1 MDAKTRQSGL
11 ANTYAQP
18 SRGKFARIWES
29 RGYKLFDAFLAK
41 FDDDRTMTLAS
52 SLSFYTI
59 LSLAPLSVVI
69 LFAFSKLDPSLLDR
83 FLLEAKNLVGGS
95 GSGAIEAAIESAKSQ
110 KMTGTLATVVSL
122 LVVLV
127 SASAMFAEIRA
138 SLAIVLRSPPQ
149 PPLTEGF
156 AKKTWGVIRDR
167 LLSIG
172 FALTFVLIMA
182 VSLVISAVL
191 SATAQ
196 ELGFARIEMP
206 LSFLLYTGIFTLL
219 LMYGAKKGLKFK
231 DAVRGGAVTGALF
244 LLGKALIGLYIGN
257 SSVANSYGAA
267 GSVVALLVW
276 IYYAVLI
283 VFSGA
288 HIAWLLAGKHYLRYQ
303 NQTATVSQIKPVK
316 KGPRTV

>member
-1 MDAKTRQSGL
+1 MRTR
-11 ANTYAQP
+11 NTDTEKPVLEKVQ
-18 SRGKFARIWES
+18 SRGKITRLKNSHAAR
-29 RGYKLFDAFLAK
+29 LFSAFLSK
-41 FDDDRTMTLAS
+41 FEDDRTMTLAS

-83 FLLEAKNLVGGS
+83 FLLETKSLVGAS
-95 GSGAIEAAIESAKSQ
+95 GSGAVEAAINSARNQ
-110 KMTGTLATVVSL
+110 KTAGALATFVSL
-122 LVVLV
+122 LVVLI
-127 SASAMFAEIRA
+127 SSSAMFGEIRA

-156 AKKTWGVIRDR
+156 AKQTWALISDR

-182 VSLVISAVL
+182 ISLVISAVL

-206 LSFLLYTGIFTLL
+206 ISFLIYSGIFTLVF
-219 LMYGAKKGLKFK
+219 MYGTKKGLKFK
-231 DAVRGGAVTGALF
+231 AAIRGGAVTGALF
-244 LLGKALIGLYIGN
+244 LIGKTLIGLYIGN
-257 SSVANSYGAA
+257 STIANSYGAA

-276 IYYAVLI
+276 VYYAVLI

-288 HIAWLLAGKHYLRYQ
+288 HIAWLLSSKHYLRYGKES
-303 NQTATVSQIKPVK
+303 ATVSRLPPGVN
-316 KGPRTV
+316 REAR